1 MLLLTTVELVDIT
14 KEIPLGYW
22 VLFIAVMAV
31 ILPLA
36 SKILTNMFIPKNNE
50 EDAPVWSSM
59 SKKYNGKGKKY

>member
-1 MLLLTTVELVDIT
+1 MILLTTVELVDIT
-14 KEIPLGYW
+14 KEIPFGYW

-31 ILPLA
+31 TLPLA

>member
-1 MLLLTTVELVDIT
+1 MLLFNTVELVDIT
-14 KEIPLGYW
+14 KEIPLKYW
-22 VLFIAVMAV
+22 ILFIAVMAM

-59 SKKYNGKGKKY
+59 GKKYNGKNKKF